1 MGGFTES
8 GRGCE
13 PLAGPKKRLA
23 LSIELALCTGGLRV
37 VQGHASS
44 MWDGFGDVKW
54 VGAGTWIGVS
64 YFGLGNVT
72 FCDFKFSKIFS
83 LDKRTVVT

>member
-8 GRGCE
+8 GRGFEPLAGPKTE

-54 VGAGTWIGVS
+54 LRL
-64 YFGLGNVT
+64 GLG
-72 FCDFKFSKIFS
+72 
-83 LDKRTVVT
+83 LD